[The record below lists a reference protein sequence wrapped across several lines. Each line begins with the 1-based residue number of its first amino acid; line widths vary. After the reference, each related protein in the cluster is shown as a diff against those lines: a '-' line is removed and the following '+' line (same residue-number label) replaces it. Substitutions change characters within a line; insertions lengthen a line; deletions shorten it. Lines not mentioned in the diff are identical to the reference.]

1 MDKVLN
7 CWMVKNDNYFQPMP
21 CSQRIAGWTQGD
33 LQKKSK
39 LGIETI
45 GNFERGI
52 SNQTSR
58 TLDDIKRAFEGA
70 GIEFIDDQKG
80 KGVKLLD
87 GKKK

>member
-1 MDKVLN
+1 MTITSNQCRAARELL
-7 CWMVKNDNYFQPMP
+7 
-21 CSQRIAGWTQGD
+21 GWTQGD
-33 LQKKSK
+33 LQRKSK

-52 SNQTSR
+52 GNQTSR

>member
-1 MDKVLN
+1 MTITSKQCRAARELL
-7 CWMVKNDNYFQPMP
+7 
-21 CSQRIAGWTQGD
+21 GWTQGD

-52 SNQTSR
+52 GNQTGR